1 MDAMLFRMRV
11 SVLWVA
17 VAVATSGVLLVGLF
31 APGALEE
38 LLAGKVE
45 GETLDDTTSILFA
58 ALGSLCATLIVHPA
72 SLKDPQI
79 AAAVEQAIADLA
91 YGTVSVNAFVFYS
104 AYLATTPWGGYPG
117 HTIRDI
123 QSGIGKSYNFLLF
136 DRPQKSV
143 LRAPFQRLDPI
154 TVKAKRPQRFAKRLA
169 YYEYEPSVGKLPGLL
184 WAALRS

>member
-1 MDAMLFRMRV
+1 LIRDVDPRDRDDIAFRREAWCGLAAETALSAESIPAYIERAV
-11 SVLWVA
+11 RFANEVLW
-17 VAVATSGVLLVGLF
+17 
-31 APGALEE
+31 
-38 LLAGKVE
+38 
-45 GETLDDTTSILFA
+45 
-58 ALGSLCATLIVHPA
+58 GSLCATLIVHPA

-154 TVKAKRPQRFAKRLA
+154 TVKAKRPHRFAKRLA